1 MNGPLVSILMPMYNA
16 AELVAQTIRSLLAQ
30 TYENWE
36 LIALDD
42 GSEDRTAEVVA
53 SFTDPRI
60 RLVLGEKN
68 RGLPARLNE
77 AVTLARGA
85 LFARMDAD
93 DIALPTRLERQV
105 GFLLAN
111 PLVDVVAADML
122 VITPEG
128 ELNGREKWR
137 GSSHESVTKTPWS
150 GFHFNHATWLGRAGW
165 FRRHA
170 YREDA
175 YRTEDDD
182 LMLRAY
188 RTSRFHRLDEVLYAY
203 RVGTFSCAAVWTA
216 RRSFI
221 RSLCRESRQQRDP
234 RLLLG
239 VPLELLKAAA
249 ERVAEFTGLDHRL
262 NGHRTGGL
270 VAEEAE
276 AAYRATKAALTV

>member
-1 MNGPLVSILMPMYNA
+1 MKGPLVSILMPMYNA
-16 AELVAQTIRSLLAQ
+16 AALVPDTLMSLQAQ

-36 LIALDD
+36 LIAIDD
-42 GSEDRTAEVVA
+42 GSEDHTYDVVA
-53 SFTDPRI
+53 GYPDERI
-60 RLVLGEKN
+60 RLVRKPEN

-111 PLVDVVAADML
+111 PLVDVVATDML
-122 VITPEG
+122 VITQEG
-128 ELNGREKWR
+128 EPNGREKWR
-137 GSSHESVTKTPWS
+137 GSSHESVTGTPWS
-150 GFHFNHATWLGRAGW
+150 GFHFNHATWMGRAGW
-165 FRRHA
+165 FRRHG

-175 YRTEDDD
+175 VRTEDDD
-182 LMLRAY
+182 LLLRAY

-203 RVGTFSCAAVWTA
+203 RVGTFSSAAVWTA

-221 RSLCRESRQQRDP
+221 RSLCRESLRQRDP

-249 ERVAEFTGLDHRL
+249 ERVAEVTGLDHRL

-276 AAYRATKAALTV
+276 AEYRAMRASLSG

>member
-1 MNGPLVSILMPMYNA
+1 MKGPLVSILMPMYNA
-16 AELVAQTIRSLLAQ
+16 AELVPDTLRSLLAQ
-30 TYENWE
+30 TYDNWE
-36 LIALDD
+36 LIAIDD
-42 GSEDRTAEVVA
+42 GSDDQTVDVVA
-53 SFTDPRI
+53 RFPDERI
-60 RLVLGEKN
+60 RLVRRQEN

-93 DIALPTRLERQV
+93 DIALPRRLERQV
-105 GFLLAN
+105 NFLLAN
-111 PLVDVVAADML
+111 PLVDVVATDML

-128 ELNGREKWR
+128 EPNGREKWR
-137 GSSHESVTKTPWS
+137 GSSHASVTKTPWS

-175 YRTEDDD
+175 FRTEDDD

-203 RVGTFSCAAVWTA
+203 RVGTFSSATVWTA

-239 VPLELLKAAA
+239 VPLELLKGAA

-262 NGHRTGGL
+262 NGHRTGGF

-276 AAYRATKAALTV
+276 AAYRAMRASLTA